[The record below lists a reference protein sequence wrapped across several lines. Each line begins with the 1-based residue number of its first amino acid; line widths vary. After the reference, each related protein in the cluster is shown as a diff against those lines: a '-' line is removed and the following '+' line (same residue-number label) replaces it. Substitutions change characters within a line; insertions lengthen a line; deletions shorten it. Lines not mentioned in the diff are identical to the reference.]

1 MSTRAC
7 DADLSSAAVA
17 STLWRRNRQTLV
29 RDFRQARTDC
39 RGMPTHMKIELTNF
53 CNLACPMCPHPQM
66 QRAVGTMRPALFR
79 KIIDEAAPY
88 LEFAYL
94 HHLGESLVVRRIGE
108 LIAYGRS
115 RGVAMGL
122 STNAT
127 FLDADKSRA
136 LLENGLDFLVIS
148 LDAAS
153 AATYQQVRVG
163 GDFATTLANTQ
174 QFFSL
179 KRQIANHTTVVVQM
193 IVMDS
198 NRHEIEAFARTWEGH
213 VMIKEVRD
221 WAGQVPLRIG
231 KNSTRIEHS
240 SAEHTHVEHSQV
252 DGSRS
257 KAARSDP
264 SRVDHSGVESSRVD
278 QASAEPARVGT
289 SRVMSSA
296 LGQGLPPCRM
306 PWSEITVLW
315 DGTVVPCA
323 NHFEKINVLGNLRTH
338 SLAEVWNGA
347 AMQSLRRAHLH
358 NQVSSVP
365 VCASC
370 SRHALDADDFV
381 AVDQLTQRLRSYVRS
396 DLTPRPGLS

>member
-1 MSTRAC
+1 MSAQAC
-7 DADLSSAAVA
+7 DTDLSSAAVA
-17 STLWRRNRQTLV
+17 STLWRHNRKTLV

-39 RGMPTHMKIELTNF
+39 QGMPTHMKIELTNY

-79 KIIDEAAPY
+79 KIIDESAPY

-174 QFFSL
+174 QFFAL
-179 KRQIANHTTVVVQM
+179 KRQIKNHTTVVVQM

-231 KNSTRIEHS
+231 KSSMGNGLASSEQLRIDRS
-240 SAEHTHVEHSQV
+240 SAERLSA
-252 DGSRS
+252 DRSSGRSSADRSSRD
-257 KAARSDP
+257 AARIDL
-264 SRVDHSGVESSRVD
+264 SRVVP
-278 QASAEPARVGT
+278 SAVGQ
-289 SRVMSSA
+289 S
-296 LGQGLPPCRM
+296 LPPCRM

-323 NHFEKINVLGNLRTH
+323 NHFEKINVLGDLRTH
-338 SLAEVWNGA
+338 SLAEVWNGP
-347 AMQSLRRAHLH
+347 AMQALRLAHLH
-358 NQVSSVP
+358 DQVSSVP

>member
-1 MSTRAC
+1 
-7 DADLSSAAVA
+7 
-17 STLWRRNRQTLV
+17 
-29 RDFRQARTDC
+29 
-39 RGMPTHMKIELTNF
+39 MPAHMKIELTNY

-66 QRAVGTMRPALFR
+66 QRRVGTMREPLFK

-94 HHLGESLVVRRIGE
+94 HHLGESLVVRRIGDF
-108 LIAYGRS
+108 IRYGRS

-127 FLDADKSRA
+127 FLDAGKSRL
-136 LLENGLDFLVIS
+136 LLESGLDFLVIS

-153 AATYQQVRVG
+153 AATYDKVRVG

-174 QFFSL
+174 GFFAL
-179 KRQIANHTTVVVQM
+179 KREIENHTTVVVQL

-198 NRHEIEAFARTWEGH
+198 NRHEIEAFARTWQGH

-221 WAGQVPLRIG
+221 WAGQVPLSIG
-231 KNSTRIEHS
+231 RPQRRE
-240 SAEHTHVEHSQV
+240 A
-252 DGSRS
+252 
-257 KAARSDP
+257 
-264 SRVDHSGVESSRVD
+264 
-278 QASAEPARVGT
+278 
-289 SRVMSSA
+289 
-296 LGQGLPPCRM
+296 LPPCRM

-323 NHFEKINVLGNLRTH
+323 NHFEKINVLGDLRRQ
-338 SLAEVWNGA
+338 SLAEVWNGSP
-347 AMQSLRRAHLH
+347 MQALRSAHLRDE
-358 NQVSSVP
+358 VASIR

-370 SRHALDADDFV
+370 SRHALDATDFV
-381 AVDQLTQRLRSYVRS
+381 AVDQLTQRRRSYASS